1 MKYFELLIL
10 HSFKAVHMNLLRQY
24 TPSGALT
31 SFQGTTI
38 TAFLCFIPLSFFPS
52 SAALGLASLLL
63 RCLCCLLK
71 AAAGCSIA
79 SKQNSIKL
87 IANRR
92 VADIMGKTFLMR
104 LLGPR
109 AIRKGRGCTADN

>member
-38 TAFLCFIPLSFFPS
+38 TAFLCFIPLSFFRCFGFGFAAA
-52 SAALGLASLLL
+52 AALPLLS
-63 RCLCCLLK
+63 
-71 AAAGCSIA
+71 A
-79 SKQNSIKL
+79 
-87 IANRR
+87 
-92 VADIMGKTFLMR
+92 
-104 LLGPR
+104 
-109 AIRKGRGCTADN
+109 